1 MAIQL
6 TLSAEDYFS
15 IINVLRD
22 ECGCNNC
29 ESVISRMETS
39 RHKMG
44 KFVPCSICSDP
55 AGYKDG
61 SGFYCHLCIPA
72 PREAV

>member
-22 ECGCNNC
+22 KCGCGNC
-29 ESVISRMETS
+29 ESVISRMESS
-39 RHKMG
+39 RHQKG
-44 KFVPCSICSDP
+44 QFKPCSICGDP
-55 AGYKDG
+55 AQYKDKTG
-61 SGFYCHLCIPA
+61 IYCILCIPA
-72 PREAV
+72 PKQ